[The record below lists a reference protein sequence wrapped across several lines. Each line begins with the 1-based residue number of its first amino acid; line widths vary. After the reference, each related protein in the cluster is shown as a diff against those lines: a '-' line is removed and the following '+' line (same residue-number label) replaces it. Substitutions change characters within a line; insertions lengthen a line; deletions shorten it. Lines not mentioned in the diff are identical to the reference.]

1 MKAALNHMLSPL
13 SYFEERQAAH
23 TDGCKHLCKR
33 LHVNAFDLL
42 HWAAGLTY
50 DIRCRGGWH
59 HGAMQS
65 ILVGSLTLMAK
76 QQPDVASQHRG
87 SLWAMDMAP
96 QSDLEPL
103 TLEEIRSLPKLELH
117 AHLSGSITQQK
128 LIEMLERRGDGA
140 AFTPFNCKADRSNAL
155 AKCFD
160 YFAKVASVITD
171 LDALKESTLHV
182 LDHFAAERCI
192 YLELR
197 TSPKQFKVSSQNGFD
212 GDAKLTS
219 KLQYLET
226 VRDAIQEFHSKALQR
241 FGFIMEVRILLS
253 VDRGK
258 VTSKESALAQIDDIL
273 EMQKV
278 HPDLVVGID
287 VCGNPHANTVKPYL
301 LPALLE
307 RSYAFQKLP
316 ITFHT
321 AEIPDDEES
330 ELIIDSMLKLNIRRL
345 GHVTYLPD
353 KCRRRVLHGIFADGG
368 VGIEICPT
376 SNMITKEIPSLDDH
390 HFMDWWQK
398 SDKILL
404 SVNTDDVGLFSCDL
418 SSEIYDLATAFRL
431 SRQDVISI
439 QRQAIRSAFH
449 PDTARLSKMFDDMLS
464 SPPKLLSNGVCLE
477 VNGHKRQKL
486 NGLGA

>member
-1 MKAALNHMLSPL
+1 
-13 SYFEERQAAH
+13 
-23 TDGCKHLCKR
+23 
-33 LHVNAFDLL
+33 
-42 HWAAGLTY
+42 
-50 DIRCRGGWH
+50 
-59 HGAMQS
+59 
-65 ILVGSLTLMAK
+65 
-76 QQPDVASQHRG
+76 
-87 SLWAMDMAP
+87 
-96 QSDLEPL
+96 
-103 TLEEIRSLPKLELH
+103 
-117 AHLSGSITQQK
+117 
-128 LIEMLERRGDGA
+128 MLERRGDGA
-140 AFTPFNCKADRSNAL
+140 AFTPFNCKAARARVGFVALSCAWVVSLPVSRPRLQDRSNAL

-160 YFAKVASVITD
+160 YFAKARPTWDLQAFVVAARNAETFICDARVASVITD

-182 LDHFAAERCI
+182 LDHFAAERCL

-197 TSPKQFKVSSQNGFD
+197 TSPKQFKVSSQKGSD
-212 GDAKLTS
+212 EDSKLTS

-226 VRDAIQEFHSKALQR
+226 VRDAIQEFHSKAQQR
-241 FGFIMEVRILLS
+241 FGFVMEVRILLS

-307 RSYAFQKLP
+307 RSHAFQKLP

-353 KCRRRVLHGIFADGG
+353 KCRQSVLHGIFEDGG

-376 SNMITKEIPSLDDH
+376 SNMITKEIPSLEDH
-390 HFMDWWQK
+390 HFMDWWKQ

-431 SRQDVISI
+431 SRQDVINI

-464 SPPKLLSNGVCLE
+464 SPPKVLSNGVCLE

>member
-1 MKAALNHMLSPL
+1 M
-13 SYFEERQAAH
+13 
-23 TDGCKHLCKR
+23 C
-33 LHVNAFDLL
+33 VV
-42 HWAAGLTY
+42 
-50 DIRCRGGWH
+50 
-59 HGAMQS
+59 QS